1 MSAARELYAQGARC
15 RCGVFGGTCALCLA
29 LDREERALQWDEG
42 LDGLYRKFDA
52 EIESEA
58 AQAARAAARAAAREA
73 TPRAVATLM
82 RAAEGEVCSEI
93 VSWLR
98 QMADEERKRAEWT
111 DAAAL
116 DAGDIVHTLEGDKIR
131 FGAHAL
137 CTAAKQIEDGTW
149 RQHAKGPAGGQAE
162 QAKPSNAG
170 PHARSG

>member
-1 MSAARELYAQGARC
+1 MSTARKLYAQGARC

-52 EIESEA
+52 EIEAEA
-58 AQAARAAARAAAREA
+58 AQAAQAAQAAEREA

-82 RAAEGEVCSEI
+82 RAAEGEVCAEI
-93 VSWLR
+93 ASWLR

-116 DAGDIVHTLEGDKIR
+116 DAGDIVHTLEGDKIGG
-131 FGAHAL
+131 GAHAL
-137 CTAAKQIEDGTW
+137 CAAAKQIEDGTW
-149 RQHAKGPAGGQAE
+149 RQHAKSADCSKEGA
-162 QAKPSNAG
+162 
-170 PHARSG
+170 

>member
-15 RCGVFGGTCALCLA
+15 RCGVFGGSCALCLA
-29 LDREERALQWDEG
+29 LDREERDLQWDEG

-58 AQAARAAARAAAREA
+58 TRAAQAAEREA

-82 RAAEGEVCSEI
+82 RAAEGEASSEI

-116 DAGDIVHTLEGDKIR
+116 DAGDIMHTLEGDKIR

-137 CTAAKQIEDGTW
+137 CAAAKQIEDGTW
-149 RQHAKGPAGGQAE
+149 RQHARVPAGGPGGTGE
-162 QAKPSNAG
+162 AG
-170 PHARSG
+170 QRRAPRRSG